1 MNAECSTGTMVS
13 NSKSVPSTAGMFA
26 AFTHP
31 WIALQLLGDPLL
43 TAFSTLP
50 AWLPVVQRVLG
61 ALPVIGAPGEAAFR
75 LSAGTRWHASP
86 TEASGNAAHDT
97 YLR

>member
-1 MNAECSTGTMVS
+1 MNAEFSIGTMVS
-13 NSKSVPSTAGMFA
+13 HWKSAPSSAGMFA

-31 WIALQLLGDPLL
+31 RITAPAAWGSLAHSLQR
-43 TAFSTLP
+43 LP

-75 LSAGTRWHASP
+75 LSTGKAGIGWA
-86 TEASGNAAHDT
+86 
-97 YLR
+97 LRALLIS